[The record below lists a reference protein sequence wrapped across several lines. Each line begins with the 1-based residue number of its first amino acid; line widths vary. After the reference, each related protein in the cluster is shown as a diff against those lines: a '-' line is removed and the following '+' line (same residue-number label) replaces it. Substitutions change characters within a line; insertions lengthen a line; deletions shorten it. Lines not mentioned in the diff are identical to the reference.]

1 MSTAAPAAARR
12 TGARREGPSR
22 ALVVVASAR
31 RGAVP
36 RVYAGRV
43 RLNQVTVPAT
53 DLAASVAFYQR
64 LGLLLIVRNDHYARF
79 ELPAGEAT
87 FSLHL
92 AEQVARG
99 DAPVVY
105 FECDVDAEVARLS
118 ALGVRF
124 EAAPVDQPWLWRE
137 ADLRD
142 PAGNLV
148 KLYFAGDA
156 RKHPPWRLPAASG
169 EPALHVVVAGDAL
182 LLVRRAG
189 ADWRALQA
197 EFPGYATSLGPFD
210 GPALMQAVEREWPA
224 VFAARAADIAAFAAG
239 DGSQLAL

>member
-1 MSTAAPAAARR
+1 MK
-12 TGARREGPSR
+12 
-22 ALVVVASAR
+22 
-31 RGAVP
+31 
-36 RVYAGRV
+36 
-43 RLNQVTVPAT
+43 LNQVTVPAT
-53 DLAASVAFYQR
+53 DLAASVAFYRQ
-64 LGLLLIVRNDHYARF
+64 LGLLLIVRNEHYARF

-99 DAPVVY
+99 DAPVIY
-105 FECDVDAEVARLS
+105 FECDVDAEFARLS

-142 PAGNLV
+142 PAGNLL
-148 KLYFAGDA
+148 KLYAAGDA
-156 RKHPPWRLPAASG
+156 RKHPPWRLPAAAG
-169 EPALHVVVAGDAL
+169 ERALHVVIAGDAL

-197 EFPGYATSLGPFD
+197 EFPGYTTSLGPFD
-210 GPALMQAVEREWPA
+210 GHALMQAVEHEWPA